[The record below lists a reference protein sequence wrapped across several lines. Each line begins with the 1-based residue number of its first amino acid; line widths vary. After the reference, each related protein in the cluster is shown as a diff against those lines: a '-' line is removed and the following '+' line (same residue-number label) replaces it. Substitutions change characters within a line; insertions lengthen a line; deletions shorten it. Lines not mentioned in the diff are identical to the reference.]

1 MNQMRISW
9 FVVRLPVMRAVIS
22 TLMAIVTAP
31 TGAVS
36 LF

>member
-1 MNQMRISW
+1 MNQMRTSW
-9 FVVRLPVMRAVIS
+9 FVVRLPVVRAVIS
-22 TLMAIVTAP
+22 TLTAIETAP